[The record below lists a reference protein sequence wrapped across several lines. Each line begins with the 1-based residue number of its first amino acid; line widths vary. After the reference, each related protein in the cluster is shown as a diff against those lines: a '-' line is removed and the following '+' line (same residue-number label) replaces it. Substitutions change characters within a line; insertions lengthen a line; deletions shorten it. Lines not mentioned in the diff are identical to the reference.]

1 MRITVSGLPGSGTT
15 SLARHL
21 AATRN
26 YTLISAG
33 EVFRQM
39 AAEKGLDIAEFGRRA
54 EQDPSIDREIDARQ
68 REIAESRDEIIAEGR
83 LSGWCVRNADL
94 KIWLQASMEC
104 RVARIFSRD
113 TLEDIDTALLL
124 TREREASEAHR
135 YREYYSININ
145 DLSPYHLILNSEKF
159 GVEDLSAIVEAA
171 IERVERAHPLH

>member
-21 AATRN
+21 AETHQ

-39 AAEKGLDIAEFGRRA
+39 AKERNLDLAEYARIAE
-54 EQDPSIDREIDARQ
+54 QNPSIDREIDARQ
-68 REIAESRDEIIAEGR
+68 REIAEGQDDIIAEGR

-104 RVARIFSRD
+104 RVERIFSRD
-113 TLEDIDTALLL
+113 TLEDRETALFL
-124 TREREASEAHR
+124 TREREESEARR
-135 YREYYSININ
+135 YQDYYSIEIG
-145 DLSPYHLILNSEKF
+145 DLSPYHMVLNSEKF
-159 GVEDLSAIVEAA
+159 GVEDLSSLVDTAIRCVTQK
-171 IERVERAHPLH
+171 

>member
-15 SLARHL
+15 SLARNL
-21 AATRN
+21 AVTHR

-39 AAEKGLDIAEFGRRA
+39 AKEKDLDIAEFGRLA
-54 EQDPSIDREIDARQ
+54 EQDPAIDREIDARQ
-68 REIAESRDEIIAEGR
+68 RTIAEGQNDIIAEGR

-104 RVARIFSRD
+104 RVERIFSRD
-113 TLEDIDTALLL
+113 ILEDLKTALTL

-135 YREYYSININ
+135 YREYYSIDIR
-145 DLSPYHLILNSEKF
+145 DLSPYHLVLNSEKF
-159 GVEDLSAIVEAA
+159 GVEDLSALVETA
-171 IERVERAHPLH
+171 ISSVEKGKSTC

>member
-39 AAEKGLDIAEFGRRA
+39 AAEKRLDIAEFGRSA
-54 EQDPSIDREIDARQ
+54 EQNPSIDLEIDARQ
-68 REIAESRDEIIAEGR
+68 RKIAESRDDIIAEGR

-94 KIWLQASMEC
+94 KIWLQAPVEC

-113 TLEDIDTALLL
+113 TLDDIDTALLL

-135 YREYYSININ
+135 YRQYYSIDIN

-159 GVEDLSAIVEAA
+159 GVEDLSAVVETA
-171 IERVERAHPLH
+171 IARVEQAYPVH

>member
-21 AATRN
+21 AETHQ

-39 AAEKGLDIAEFGRRA
+39 AKERNLDIAEFAKIA
-54 EQDPSIDREIDARQ
+54 EQNPSIDREIDARQ
-68 REIAESRDEIIAEGR
+68 REIAEGQDDIIAEGR

-104 RVARIFSRD
+104 RVERIFSRD
-113 TLEDIDTALLL
+113 TLEDRETALFL
-124 TREREASEAHR
+124 TQEREESEARR
-135 YREYYSININ
+135 YQDYYSIEIG
-145 DLSPYHLILNSEKF
+145 DLSPYHMVLNSEKF
-159 GVEDLSAIVEAA
+159 GVEDLSSLVDTAIKCVTQK
-171 IERVERAHPLH
+171 

>member
-21 AATRN
+21 AETHD

-39 AAEKGLDIAEFGRRA
+39 ALEKGLDLAEFGRLA
-54 EQDPSIDREIDARQ
+54 EHNPSIDREIDARQ
-68 REIAESRDEIIAEGR
+68 REIAEQQDGIIAEGR

-94 KIWLQASMEC
+94 KIWLQAPMEC
-104 RVARIFSRD
+104 RVERIFSRD
-113 TLEDIDTALLL
+113 TLEDLDTALTL

-135 YREYYSININ
+135 YREYYSIEIT
-145 DLSPYHLILNSEKF
+145 DLSPYHLVLNSEKF
-159 GVEDLSAIVEAA
+159 GVEDLSTLVEAA
-171 IERVERAHPLH
+171 ISQIEKGKDIA